1 MKIAKLVLCLI
12 FLPIAAVPQEKPISI
27 QAGTL
32 LDGRGNVLHD
42 VRIVIQNGKIL
53 RVEEARANATGTP
66 TYNFDGLTVLP
77 GWIDV
82 HVHIT
87 WHFGPNGKAEDKN
100 ETPETAALAA
110 AGNAWTTLMA
120 GFTTIQSLG
129 APEDKDLRDAIARGE
144 LPGPRI
150 ITALNP
156 IDDPKLTPN
165 QIRESVRKLK
175 ADGADVVKIFASK
188 SIRDGGGQTLSDKQ
202 LEAACGEAKA
212 QGLRAVVHAYRSAIR
227 AATLAGC
234 TEIEHG
240 TYATDDDLRLM
251 AEHGTFF
258 DPQVGLVIHNYLDN
272 KTKFLGI
279 GNYTEEGFAKMQEVL
294 PLNQAMFKRALATN
308 GLKIVFGTDAVA
320 GAHARNAEEFIYR
333 TQDGQDP
340 MDAMVAANSRA
351 AESLNLQNEIG
362 SIAAGMQ
369 ADIIALDGDPLKDI
383 TAVRRVVFVM
393 RAGRVYKNAPTV
405 H

>member
-1 MKIAKLVLCLI
+1 MKIEKLVLCLI
-12 FLPIAAVPQEKPISI
+12 FLPIAAIPQEKPISI

-32 LDGRGNVLHD
+32 LDGRGSVLLN

-53 RVEEARANATGTP
+53 RVEEARANAAGTP
-66 TYNFDGLTVLP
+66 TYNLDGLTVLP

-100 ETPETAALAA
+100 ETPEAAALAA

-129 APEDKDLRDAIARGE
+129 APEDKDLRDAIARGDI
-144 LPGPRI
+144 PGPRI

-156 IDDPKLTPN
+156 IDDPKLRPE

-175 ADGADVVKIFASK
+175 AEGADVVKIFASK
-188 SIRDGGGQTLSDKQ
+188 SIRDGGRQTLSDQQ
-202 LEAACGEAKA
+202 LEAACGEAKVQA
-212 QGLRAVVHAYRSAIR
+212 LRAVVHAYRSAIR

-272 KTKFLGI
+272 KASFLGI

-294 PLNQAMFKRALATN
+294 PLNQAMFKRALATK

-320 GAHARNAEEFIYR
+320 GAHGRNAEEFIYR
-333 TQDGQDP
+333 VQDGQDP
-340 MDAMVAANSRA
+340 MDTLVAANSRA

-369 ADIIALDGDPLKDI
+369 ADVIALDGDPVKDI
-383 TAVRRVVFVM
+383 TALRRVVFVM
-393 RAGRVYKNAPTV
+393 KAGKVYKNVAAV

>member
-1 MKIAKLVLCLI
+1 MKIEKLVLCLI
-12 FLPIAAVPQEKPISI
+12 FLPIAAIPQEKPISI

-32 LDGRGNVLHD
+32 LDGRGSVLHN

-53 RVEEARANATGTP
+53 RVEEARANAAGTP
-66 TYNFDGLTVLP
+66 TYNLDGLTVLP

-100 ETPETAALAA
+100 ETPEAAALAA

-129 APEDKDLRDAIARGE
+129 APEDKDLRDAIARGDI
-144 LPGPRI
+144 PGPRI

-156 IDDPKLTPN
+156 IDDPKLRPE

-175 ADGADVVKIFASK
+175 AEGADVVKIFASK
-188 SIRDGGGQTLSDKQ
+188 SIRDGGRQTLSDQQ
-202 LEAACGEAKA
+202 LEAACGEAKVQA
-212 QGLRAVVHAYRSAIR
+212 LRAVVHAYRSAIR

-240 TYATDDDLRLM
+240 TYATDHDLRLM

-272 KTKFLGI
+272 KASFLGI

-294 PLNQAMFKRALATN
+294 PLNQAMFKRALATK

-320 GAHARNAEEFIYR
+320 GAHGRNAEEFIYR
-333 TQDGQDP
+333 VQDGQDP
-340 MDAMVAANSRA
+340 MDTLVAANSRA

-369 ADIIALDGDPLKDI
+369 ADVIALDGDPVKDI
-383 TAVRRVVFVM
+383 TALRRVVFVM
-393 RAGRVYKNAPTV
+393 KAGKVYKNVAAV

>member
-12 FLPIAAVPQEKPISI
+12 FLPIAAIPQEKPISI

-32 LDGRGNVLHD
+32 LDGRGSVLHK

-53 RVEEARANATGTP
+53 RVEEARANAAGTP
-66 TYNFDGLTVLP
+66 TYNLDGLTVLP

-100 ETPETAALAA
+100 ETPEAAALAA

-129 APEDKDLRDAIARGE
+129 APEDKDLRDAIARGDI
-144 LPGPRI
+144 PGPRI

-156 IDDPKLTPN
+156 IDDPKLTPE
-165 QIRESVRKLK
+165 QIRESVRKLR
-175 ADGADVVKIFASK
+175 AESADVVKIFASK
-188 SIRDGGGQTLSDKQ
+188 SIRDGGGQTLSGQQ
-202 LEAACGEAKA
+202 LEAACGEAKVQA
-212 QGLRAVVHAYRSAIR
+212 LRAVVHAYRSAIR

-272 KTKFLGI
+272 KASFLGI

-294 PLNQAMFKRALATN
+294 PLNQAMFKRALATK

-320 GAHARNAEEFIYR
+320 GAHGRNAEEFIYR
-333 TQDGQDP
+333 VQDGQDP
-340 MDAMVAANSRA
+340 MDTLVAANSRA

-369 ADIIALDGDPLKDI
+369 ADVIALDGDPVKDI
-383 TAVRRVVFVM
+383 TALRRVVFVM
-393 RAGRVYKNAPTV
+393 KAGKVYKNVATV

>member
-12 FLPIAAVPQEKPISI
+12 LLSIAAIPQEKPITI
-27 QAGTL
+27 QAGTV
-32 LDGRGNVLHD
+32 LDGRGNVLHN

-53 RVEEARANATGTP
+53 GVEEARANSAGTP
-66 TYNFDGLTVLP
+66 TYNLEGFTVLP

-100 ETPETAALAA
+100 ESPEGAALAA
-110 AGNAWTTLMA
+110 AGNAWITLMG

-129 APEDKDLRDAIARGE
+129 APEDKELRDAIARGDI
-144 LPGPRI
+144 PGPRI

-156 IDDPKLTPN
+156 IDDPRLTPD
-165 QIRESVRKLK
+165 QIREAVRKLK

-188 SIRDGGGQTLSDKQ
+188 SIRDGGVQTLSDEQ
-202 LEAACGEAKA
+202 LAAACGEAKTQA
-212 QGLRAVVHAYRSAIR
+212 LRAVVHAYRTAIR
-227 AATLAGC
+227 AATRAGC

-272 KTKFLGI
+272 KARFLGI
-279 GNYTEEGFAKMQEVL
+279 GNYTEEGFAKMQGVL
-294 PLNQAMFKRALATN
+294 PLNQAMFKRALATK

-320 GAHARNAEEFIYR
+320 GAHGRNAEEFIYR
-333 TQDGQDP
+333 VQDGQDP
-340 MDAMVAANSRA
+340 VDAMVAANSRA

-362 SIAAGMQ
+362 SIAPGMQ

-393 RAGRVYKNAPTV
+393 ESGIVYKNVATV